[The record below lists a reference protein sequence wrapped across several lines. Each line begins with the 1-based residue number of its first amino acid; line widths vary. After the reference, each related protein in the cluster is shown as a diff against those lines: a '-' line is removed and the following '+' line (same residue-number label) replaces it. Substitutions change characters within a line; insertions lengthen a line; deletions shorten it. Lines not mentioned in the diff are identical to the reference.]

1 MNELLAG
8 NQIELLRNGSAYFP
22 ALAEAIANAKQTIYV
37 QTYIFECDPAG
48 NQIADALKA
57 AAQRGVTVRVL
68 LDGFGCKNMANDFT
82 KGLKKA
88 GVQVMFYRPKISP
101 WTFKKNR
108 LRRMHRKVVVID
120 EKIGF
125 VGGINIIDDNNM
137 PSNLPPRVDYAVRV
151 EGAVL
156 PSMTDSVQKLW
167 RRIKLTHLQPLNLAA
182 DKSRQLPKTVKK
194 AAGKKVGKSVSA
206 AFVLRDNLLHRRDIE
221 NAYLKAIKNAKTE
234 IIIAN
239 AYFLPGRRFRQA
251 LMNAAKRGVNVQLLL
266 QGRMEYFLMLA
277 THAFY
282 SVFLKNGI
290 HIFEYRKSYMHC
302 KVAVIDSTWAT
313 VGSSNIDPFSML
325 LAREANIVVQD
336 SAFAS
341 ELRAE
346 IMQSIQQQSVPVSAQ
361 DWLKR
366 NTLKRAL
373 SWLMYGVVKAILGVI
388 GYSNER

>member
-1 MNELLAG
+1 MTKFITG
-8 NQIELLRNGSAYFP
+8 NHIELLRNGTEYFP
-22 ALAEAIANAKQTIYV
+22 ALVTAIEQAQQTIDL
-37 QTYIFECDPAG
+37 QTYIFEADAVG
-48 NQIADALKA
+48 IQIADALKA

-68 LDGFGCKNMANDFT
+68 MDGFGCKDMQSSFVKAF
-82 KGLKKA
+82 KKA

-108 LRRMHRKVVVID
+108 LRRLHRKVAVID

-125 VGGINIIDDNNM
+125 VGGINIIDDLNV
-137 PSNLPPRVDYAVRV
+137 PDNLPPRVDYAVRV
-151 EGAVL
+151 EGALL
-156 PSMTDSVQKLW
+156 PSMTASVQKLW
-167 RRIKLTHLQPLNLAA
+167 RRIKFTHLQALSI
-182 DKSRQLPKTVKK
+182 DVKPNIQ
-194 AAGKKVGKSVSA
+194 GSTSIKKGVNA

-221 NAYLKAIKNAKTE
+221 NAYLTAIKGAKFE

-251 LMNAAKRGVNVQLLL
+251 LIKAAQRGVKVELLL

-282 SVFLKNGI
+282 TVFLKSGI

-302 KVAVIDSTWAT
+302 KVAVIDSSWAT
-313 VGSSNIDPFSML
+313 IGSSNIDPFSML

-341 ELRAE
+341 ELRDE
-346 IMQSIQQQSVPVSAQ
+346 IKQSIQQQSVQVSAQ
-361 DWLKR
+361 EWLQK
-366 NTLKRAL
+366 NTLKRVM
-373 SWLMYGVVKAILGVI
+373 SWLIYGAVKAVLGVI
-388 GYSNER
+388 GYSNKH